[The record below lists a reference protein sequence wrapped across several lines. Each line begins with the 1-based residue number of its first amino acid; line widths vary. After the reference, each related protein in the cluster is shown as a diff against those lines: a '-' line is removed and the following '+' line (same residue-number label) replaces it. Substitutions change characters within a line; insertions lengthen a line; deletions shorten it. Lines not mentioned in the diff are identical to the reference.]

1 MPETD
6 RSSKEKWIDEAR
18 DLVARLVPVK
28 HKLAE
33 NECEFVISM
42 DEKLRSYGYGAR
54 VSDKQMNWL
63 RILDKLHVPDERQM
77 SLLEGETHAS

>member
-1 MPETD
+1 MPETE

-18 DLVARLVPVK
+18 ELVARLVPVK

-33 NECEFVISM
+33 NACEFVL
-42 DEKLRSYGYGAR
+42 DLDDKLRRYGCGAR

-77 SLLEGETHAS
+77 SLLEGETNAS